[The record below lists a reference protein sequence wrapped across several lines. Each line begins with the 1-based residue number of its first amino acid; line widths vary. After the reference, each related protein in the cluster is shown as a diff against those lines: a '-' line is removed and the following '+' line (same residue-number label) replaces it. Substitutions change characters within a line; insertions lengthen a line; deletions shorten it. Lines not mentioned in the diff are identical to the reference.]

1 MKAEQNKTNPEQRYS
16 DFKKALAKLT
26 IAINIFKPNDEDNL
40 ELEEVDD
47 LLKDG
52 MFRRFEYTHELALNV
67 IRDYVAYKSNA
78 AIKGPKDATREGLKL
93 GLIEDAEEWMAMLT
107 TRDEI
112 LFWDNEKSAEDVFEK
127 ILEHYYLLFLKFG
140 EKMEGLL

>member
-1 MKAEQNKTNPEQRYS
+1 MKAKQNTNHWEQHFS
-16 DFKKALAKLT
+16 GFKKALEKLT
-26 IAINIFKPNDEDNL
+26 IAINIFKPNEEDNL

-52 MFRRFEYTHELALNV
+52 MFRRFEYTHELSLNV
-67 IRDYVAYKSNA
+67 IRDYAAYKRNT
-78 AIKGPKDATREGLKL
+78 AIKGPKDVTREGLKL
-93 GLIEDAEEWMAMLT
+93 GLIEDAEEWMAMLK

-112 LFWDNEKSAEDVFEK
+112 LFLDNEKSAEDVFEK